1 MYTSI
6 ASFPS
11 IWMIVLSLFG
21 LTLLITALGFR
32 KPVYFVSIGYAFSI
46 FAMALETIILFRQ
59 QITVLSLLHNLLL
72 IIWGLRLGIFLLRR
86 EFQPSFRQQLG
97 ETNDQYGGI
106 SLSRKFVIWLG
117 VSFLYGLMFLPG
129 FVSAANPQPR
139 ISSGSMIVQASG
151 LLFMSGGLVI
161 EALADWQKSAYK
173 TRFPKAL
180 CNVGLYR
187 WVRCPN
193 YFGEILF
200 WLGNWVMGIA
210 FYSTLLVWIGS
221 LIGLVCI
228 VLIMFGSTRRLE
240 RAQDQRYG
248 ELPEYQQYIQTVP
261 VLFPYVPV
269 YTLKKIRV
277 YLE

>member
-1 MYTSI
+1 MST

-11 IWMIVLSLFG
+11 IWMIVISLFG
-21 LTLLITALGFR
+21 LTLLFTAIGFR
-32 KPVYFVSIGYAFSI
+32 NPVYFVSIGYAFSI
-46 FAMALETIILFRQ
+46 FAMALVTIILFHQ
-59 QITVLSLLHNLLL
+59 QITILSLLHNLLL
-72 IIWGLRLGIFLLRR
+72 ILWGLRLGIFLLRR
-86 EFQPSFRQQLG
+86 EFQPSFQKQARQ
-97 ETNDQYGGI
+97 TTDQYTGI
-106 SLSRKFVIWLG
+106 GLARKFVIWLG

-129 FVSAANPQPR
+129 FVSAANSQPGVP
-139 ISSGSMIVQASG
+139 SGAIIVQGSG
-151 LLFMSGGLVI
+151 LLLMAGGLAI
-161 EALADWQKSAYK
+161 EVLADWQKSGYK
-173 TRFPKAL
+173 TRYPKAF

-210 FYSTLLVWIGS
+210 FYSTSLLWIGS

-228 VLIMFGSTRRLE
+228 ILIMFGSTRRLE

-248 ELPEYQQYIQTVP
+248 DLPEYQQYIRTVP

>member
-1 MYTSI
+1 MGT
-6 ASFPS
+6 ASLPS
-11 IWMIVLSLFG
+11 IWMIVFSLFG

-32 KPVYFVSIGYAFSI
+32 NPVYFVSIGYAFSI
-46 FAMALETIILFRQ
+46 FAMALVTIILFRQ
-59 QITVLSLLHNLLL
+59 QITVLSLLQNLLL
-72 IIWGLRLGIFLLRR
+72 IIWGLRLGIFLIWRD
-86 EFQPSFRQQLG
+86 FQPSIRQQAG
-97 ETNDQYGGI
+97 ETADQYGGI
-106 SLSRKFVIWLG
+106 GLSRKFVIWLG

-129 FVSAANPQPR
+129 FVSAANPQPG
-139 ISSGSMIVQASG
+139 ISSLAVIVQASG
-151 LLFMSGGLVI
+151 VLLMAGGLVI
-161 EALADWQKSAYK
+161 EALADWQKSAFK
-173 TRFPKAL
+173 TRFPKAF

-187 WVRCPN
+187 RVRCPN

-210 FYSTLLVWIGS
+210 FYSIPLVWIGS

-248 ELPEYQQYIQTVP
+248 DLPEYQQYIQSVP